1 MCSSDLEA
9 ELAMKTM
16 RRIVQTESPGAVG
29 GPSASA
35 AYTAARATG
44 GSAAAALLIRD
55 FVYPLLRDVIASP
68 EAFAKVIY
76 QPDNRK
82 LLLELAKPKTT
93 LDKAW
98 SITKTLGKAAG
109 ITTAR
114 GYPMMETTQPQ
125 EDRMLPAVEVTAT
138 PEEASYEDL
147 LREAQSRGLPV
158 D

>member
-1 MCSSDLEA
+1 M
-9 ELAMKTM
+9 
-16 RRIVQTESPGAVG
+16 
-29 GPSASA
+29 
-35 AYTAARATG
+35 
-44 GSAAAALLIRD
+44 
-55 FVYPLLRDVIASP
+55 YPLLRDVIASP